1 MLRQVAGNSPST
13 SLKATGKVECLKL
26 GSFTLRINRMQSE
39 GRLSALQKASWIST
53 LPTEIRQHSPCK
65 IQKSIR
71 KNKLENR
78 EYLPLSTVDKS
89 LLFDKRYYPWYR
101 QPIITI
107 AMRNNIRST
116 SHRSKSIWKECK
128 SDWLFL
134 IDST

>member
-13 SLKATGKVECLKL
+13 SFKTTGKVECLKL
-26 GSFTLRINRMQSE
+26 GSFTLGINRMQSE

-53 LPTEIRQHSPCK
+53 LPTEIKQHSPCK

-71 KNKLENR
+71 KNKLESR
-78 EYLPLSTVDKS
+78 KYLPLPTVDKS
-89 LLFDKRYYPWYR
+89 LPFDKRNYPWYR
-101 QPIITI
+101 QPTITI
-107 AMRNNIRST
+107 AIRNVIGNT
-116 SHRSKSIWKECK
+116 SYHSKSTWKECK